1 MLEFLMLHFHAV
13 RVQEEGTDMK
23 NRLSWFLALLIVICL
38 SVQVYSQESTQQ
50 DTTQIP
56 DFEPIPDRWRGIL
69 PPSGSK
75 FDPYNQ
81 NVLKGDYPIIGQNIF
96 FVFTAI
102 ADNFAEFTT
111 SPRPAGISTARPF
124 TPGFFGDENL
134 FFVNENLRITLE
146 LYKGNTA
153 FKPRDWELKVTT
165 VFNANYLNTKENN
178 NVNINPLKGTNRFD
192 NHIAFEELFIEK
204 HLFDLNDRYD
214 FVSLK
219 AGIQQF
225 NSDFRGL
232 VFTDYNLGGRLFGSA
247 GNNKWQYNLAYFR
260 KLEKRYQ

>member
-1 MLEFLMLHFHAV
+1 
-13 RVQEEGTDMK
+13 MK

-38 SVQVYSQESTQQ
+38 STQIYSQESTQQ
-50 DTTQIP
+50 DTTKIP

-134 FFVNENLRITLE
+134 FFVNENLRITL
-146 LYKGNTA
+146 
-153 FKPRDWELKVTT
+153 
-165 VFNANYLNTKENN
+165 
-178 NVNINPLKGTNRFD
+178 
-192 NHIAFEELFIEK
+192 
-204 HLFDLNDRYD
+204 
-214 FVSLK
+214 
-219 AGIQQF
+219 
-225 NSDFRGL
+225 
-232 VFTDYNLGGRLFGSA
+232 
-247 GNNKWQYNLAYFR
+247 
-260 KLEKRYQ
+260 